1 MALQLISSSL
11 GWISTKAESKARH
24 ALISVLSAGPVPKH
38 VAFIL
43 DGNRRYA
50 RSKHKAIKDGH
61 YEGFW
66 ALRKML
72 EVCMNLGV
80 KCVSAYVFSIENFK
94 RSPEEVEAL
103 MDLAEEKLLEFAR
116 QGEIL
121 DKYGIRLVVV
131 GRWELLP
138 ERVQVAARKALD
150 RTQHNENRAIFNMCF
165 PYTSREEI
173 ANAVQETIRERLEDD
188 SLDEKITVEDLEAH
202 LRTAGSP
209 PLDILIRTSG
219 VKRLSDYMLWQC
231 SEDTQIQFSSKYWP
245 DFGFWDFIPII
256 LDYQRKVWATQP

>member
-1 MALQLISSSL
+1 MALHLIPSSL
-11 GWISTKAESKARH
+11 AWLRDQAEAKARD
-24 ALISVLSAGPVPKH
+24 ALVSVLSAGPIPKH

-50 RSKHKAIKDGH
+50 RSKHRQIREGH
-61 YEGFW
+61 YEGFC

-72 EVCMNLGV
+72 EFCMNLGV
-80 KCVSAYVFSIENFK
+80 RCVSAYVFSIENFK
-94 RSPEEVEAL
+94 RSPEEVQAL
-103 MDLAEEKLLEFAR
+103 MDLAEEKLLEFAQ

-121 DKYGIRLVVV
+121 DKYGIRLVIV

-138 ERVQVAARKALD
+138 ERVQIAAQKALE
-150 RTQHNENRAIFNMCF
+150 RTKDNTNAVFNMCF

-173 ANAVQETIRERLEDD
+173 MNAVQQTIRERLEDE
-188 SLDEKITVEDLEAH
+188 SLDEKITVDDLEAH

-231 SEDTQIQFSSKYWP
+231 SDDTQIQFSDKYWP

-256 LDYQRKVWATQP
+256 LDYQRKVWASQT